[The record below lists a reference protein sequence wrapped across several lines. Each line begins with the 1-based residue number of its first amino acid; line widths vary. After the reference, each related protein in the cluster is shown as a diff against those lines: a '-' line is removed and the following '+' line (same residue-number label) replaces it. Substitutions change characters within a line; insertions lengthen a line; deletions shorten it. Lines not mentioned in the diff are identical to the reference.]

1 MGIVLP
7 SPSSPGLFP
16 RLRLGSAQTAFS
28 ASLLLMVSAL
38 LSGALGLVR
47 NKLIAQIFG
56 VGPAVDAYNA
66 AFELPDVIYY
76 LLIGGV
82 ASTTFVKLL
91 ARYESTGTLEEGD
104 RALSNILNVVGT
116 GLALAIVAGEVL
128 APWYVRY
135 KFHGFHG
142 SEQASAMCVR
152 MTRILL
158 PNQLLLLA
166 GGVFGSRLLSRKIF
180 LYQAMQPLIYN
191 GGIIAGGLLLNRT
204 LGIYSLAV
212 GAAAGALLGFFLI
225 NVVGARRIGM
235 RWTPAFDLRH
245 PTLREWLRL
254 SLPLILG
261 QSIVT
266 LDPVIRSYFASD
278 VTGGISLMKYSRD
291 LFAAPMGIVGPAA
304 GLASLPFFA
313 SLWTDGNI
321 GRFSSAVNRSVSRLL
336 GVSLLL
342 TAWMVALSEPLI
354 NLALS
359 GGRFRGHDATSA
371 VQLFVLF
378 CLSLVFWTSQN
389 LYARAFYAAGD
400 TLTPMLSGTVV
411 TVLSLPLYALLF
423 RGYGIA
429 GLVVASDIAIAAHM
443 MALAVSLHRKHMV
456 SLPELEWPEL
466 GKALLAAVVSG
477 LAISAMMHAL
487 RLSTTHSANLLRLLL
502 GSCVGVAVAFGVLV
516 ATASALP
523 QAFLRRR
530 TAK

>member
-1 MGIVLP
+1 MD
-7 SPSSPGLFP
+7 
-16 RLRLGSAQTAFS
+16 RLRPGRAQSVYS

-38 LSGALGLVR
+38 LSGLLGLVR

-56 VGPAVDAYNA
+56 AGPAVDAYNA

-91 ARYESTGTLEEGD
+91 STYESNGTLEEGD
-104 RALSNILNVVGT
+104 RALSNILNVVGV
-116 GLALAIVAGEVL
+116 GLLIAIAAGELL
-128 APWYVRY
+128 APLYVHY
-135 KFHGFHG
+135 KFHDFHG
-142 SEQASAMCVR
+142 SPQTAAMCVY

-166 GGVFGSRLLSRKIF
+166 GGVFGSRLLLRKIF
-180 LYQAMQPLIYN
+180 IYQAMQPLLYN
-191 GGIIAGGLLLNRT
+191 GGIIAGALVFGRW

-212 GAAAGALLGFFLI
+212 GAAGGALFGFFLI
-225 NVVGARRIGM
+225 NYVGARRIGM
-235 RWTPAFDLRH
+235 RWTPTFDLRH

-266 LDPVIRSYFASD
+266 LDPIIRSYFAANI
-278 VTGGISLMKYSRD
+278 TGGISLMKYSRD

-313 SLWTDGNI
+313 SLWSGGDI
-321 GRFSSAVNRSVSRLL
+321 ARFSTAVNRSVSRLL
-336 GVSLLL
+336 AVSLLL
-342 TAWMVALSEPLI
+342 TSWMVALAGPII
-354 NLALS
+354 NVALS
-359 GGRFRGHDATSA
+359 GGRFRGHDATGA
-371 VQLFVLF
+371 VQLFILF

-389 LYARAFYAAGD
+389 LYARAFYAAGN

-411 TVLSLPLYALLF
+411 TVLSLPVYALLF

-443 MALAVSLHRKHMV
+443 LALAVLLHRKRMV
-456 SLPELEWPEL
+456 SVAELEWPEL
-466 GKALLAAVVSG
+466 GRALLAAAASG
-477 LAISAMMHAL
+477 IGIVLIL
-487 RLSTTHSANLLRLLL
+487 RVLPLGVTHFDNVLRLLL
-502 GSCVGVAVAFGVLV
+502 GSAIGLAIALGVLI
-516 ATASALP
+516 ATGSALP
-523 QAFLRRR
+523 RAVLRKGNASR
-530 TAK
+530 